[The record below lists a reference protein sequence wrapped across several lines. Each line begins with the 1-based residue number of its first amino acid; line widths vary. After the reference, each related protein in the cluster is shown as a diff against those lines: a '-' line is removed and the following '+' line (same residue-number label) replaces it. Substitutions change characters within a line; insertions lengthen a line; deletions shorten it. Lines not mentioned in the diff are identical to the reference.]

1 MALNLAEQRGEVRKP
16 SRQAVTYIKSLIKGD
31 TVTFDE
37 GRGTILNE
45 SVNGALVGMPRS
57 YTTGDIIEVQLRRPG
72 ERPPITLFEVCWS
85 QPVRHGF
92 ETQGSLIGCR
102 RLFTY

>member
-1 MALNLAEQRGEVRKP
+1 MTLNLAEQRGELRKP
-16 SRQAVTYIKSLIKGD
+16 SHQAVTYLKSLIKVD
-31 TVTFDE
+31 TITFDE
-37 GRGTILNE
+37 GLGTILNE
-45 SVNGALVGMPRS
+45 SLNGALVRIPRS
-57 YTTGDIIEVQLRRPG
+57 YNAGDIIEVQLRRPG

>member
-1 MALNLAEQRGEVRKP
+1 MTPNLAEQRREVRQP
-16 SRQAVTYIKSLIKGD
+16 CRQAVSYLKSLIKGD
-31 TVTFDE
+31 TISFEE
-37 GRGTILNE
+37 GLGTILNE
-45 SVNGALVGMPRS
+45 SLNGALIGIPRS
-57 YTTGDIIEVQLRRPG
+57 YHAGDIIEVQLRRPG

-85 QPVRHGF
+85 QLVRHGF